1 MMNNEDKFYR
11 DLIKKFFDNFYYFI
25 KKHPQDRKPQSK
37 EEKILLPF
45 LLQWMKERKDRKII
59 KDEFNQVY
67 KKGWIPIYSEEN
79 VQKMDAYLLCTGITY
94 SVCEMLI
101 ANKLIDSKED
111 IYNLFR
117 RSSTNKFQISET
129 DYKKILC
136 IYYCMHFYNTDLL
149 QKRGIESKFVFINKI
164 ISNIVKKEI
173 VSNVYEEASKDISE
187 KTKLSIQRNF
197 HKSFSDSV
205 WESIDFILKNYFA
218 QEDIVLQYKTWKMEK
233 EMDTETLKRNLFYSL
248 VIRIPL
254 SQQKQFFVSLLY
266 YWHYGLVEGHY
277 ADTIFDGL
285 HGEFGLEEKRLLARL
300 LVLEQNKETL
310 KYFQEKYKSYCD
322 QKQIPANEQIK
333 PLTSSL
339 ELKPAENNSSSEEP
353 KGLYQLDIPE
363 GFDDTRLNILV
374 GLLESKLKFIDVDDK
389 NSLAYFLGKATPK
402 PPRGYNIRWKGSIY
416 SLKYFFKQLYKNI
429 ASGTWISIHRVFMVK
444 IRGEYKHLESY
455 LSLSNLSIPKCEERL
470 GELSITAINDCI
482 NLAKNSKTKK

>member
-1 MMNNEDKFYR
+1 M
-11 DLIKKFFDNFYYFI
+11 
-25 KKHPQDRKPQSK
+25 
-37 EEKILLPF
+37 LPF

-129 DYKKILC
+129 DYKKILF

-218 QEDIVLQYKTWKMEK
+218 QEDIVLQYKTWK
-233 EMDTETLKRNLFYSL
+233 N
-248 VIRIPL
+248 
-254 SQQKQFFVSLLY
+254 
-266 YWHYGLVEGHY
+266 GEG
-277 ADTIFDGL
+277 
-285 HGEFGLEEKRLLARL
+285 
-300 LVLEQNKETL
+300 N
-310 KYFQEKYKSYCD
+310 
-322 QKQIPANEQIK
+322 
-333 PLTSSL
+333 
-339 ELKPAENNSSSEEP
+339 
-353 KGLYQLDIPE
+353 
-363 GFDDTRLNILV
+363 
-374 GLLESKLKFIDVDDK
+374 
-389 NSLAYFLGKATPK
+389 
-402 PPRGYNIRWKGSIY
+402 GY
-416 SLKYFFKQLYKNI
+416 
-429 ASGTWISIHRVFMVK
+429 
-444 IRGEYKHLESY
+444 
-455 LSLSNLSIPKCEERL
+455 
-470 GELSITAINDCI
+470 
-482 NLAKNSKTKK
+482 